1 MVLIATA
8 ILNLSVLDTSVSREK
23 QALFF
28 SLHVAQYGILNCAC
42 FTKQEKVSG

>member
-1 MVLIATA
+1 MIATA

-28 SLHVAQYGILNCAC
+28 SLRLN
-42 FTKQEKVSG
+42 TVL